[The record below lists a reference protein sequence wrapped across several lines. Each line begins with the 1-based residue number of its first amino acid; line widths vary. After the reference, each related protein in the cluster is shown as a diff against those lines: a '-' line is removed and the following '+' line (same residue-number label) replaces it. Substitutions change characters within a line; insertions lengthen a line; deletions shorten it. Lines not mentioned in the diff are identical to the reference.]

1 MSTDPNDSFY
11 DDAEKA
17 VAPSRVYFGL
27 MELDTFL
34 CKLVKGSGKVLFD
47 PSTDKGPAMHA
58 LKFSLIPLASS
69 TFHEPTVRECIAESV
84 EFTSIIRPSF
94 QKIGLALRGIHGRY
108 VQVEMVP
115 TRKYKNAEGED
126 KQATTFKFV
135 AVFADES
142 ACEAAADSFFGQ
154 SRSTDST
161 TMESAGDTSSG
172 GNGHVAAEPIGTN
185 DPRRVTAAKFL
196 AAMLKGQ
203 TDLTKISD
211 ILSKPIA
218 GVQFGLA
225 DPEVLAVPE
234 VAAMI
239 RG

>member
-1 MSTDPNDSFY
+1 MTTDPNDSFY

-34 CKLVKGSGKVLFD
+34 CKLVKGSGKLLFD
-47 PSTDKGPAMHA
+47 PQNDKGPAMHA

-94 QKIGLALRGIHGRY
+94 QKIGLALRAIHNRY

-126 KQATTFKFV
+126 KQATTFRFL
-135 AVFADES
+135 AVFPDEA
-142 ACEAAADSFFGQ
+142 ACELAAASFFG
-154 SRSTDST
+154 RSDST
-161 TMESAGDTSSG
+161 ESTTTESAAAQSSG
-172 GNGHVAAEPIGTN
+172 GNGHAAPEPIGTN
-185 DPRRVTAAKFL
+185 DPRRITAAKFL
-196 AAMLKGQ
+196 AAMLKGKSDI
-203 TDLTKISD
+203 TEISD

-218 GVQFGLA
+218 GVSFGLA

-234 VAAMI
+234 VAALI